1 MEIKNFNFFSI
12 ENCKKNKDYTS
23 VADFKTE
30 KCLSVSLPHDIA
42 FSVTGLTE
50 DQLNFSTNILS
61 LQRKENL
68 HAYYFSEFD
77 AEEGEFFLTL
87 DRVDVYSEV
96 FLNGIKI
103 GETDNAFIAFTFKVN
118 LKKHNEIVIHILPAM
133 IKVREFVLPE
143 ISWTLKYNYASAY
156 MRKPMHN
163 LSWDIMPRNVIGG
176 IFGGIYLEMVKPDRF
191 VDVYIVTEK
200 ITDGCAFVTFKYNVN
215 VSGDFIRDY
224 SVEINGKC
232 ENSEFFCKDTLWHTF
247 SQYTVNVQNPKLWWT
262 SNLGKPDLYDISLK
276 LLYNGRVVDE
286 YKTRFGIRTVRLDR
300 ENGADGGK
308 FDFYLNGIKTF
319 IKGTNW
325 VPLSP
330 FRSTDKD
337 RMVTA
342 LDLLTDINVNMVRV
356 WGGGV
361 YESDEF
367 YDYCDEHGIF
377 VWQDFMMACCLFPQD
392 EMFCNMIRREA
403 EFVIK
408 RLRNH
413 ACIAIWVGDNEC
425 DEVGVWRGLNGDD
438 MYNPKTNLITRKII
452 PEVLAMHD
460 HNRNYLPSSPYIDEY
475 IMDRL
480 TEYINYNIHTV
491 DEHMWGKREFFGNP
505 FYSDCKSP
513 FISEVGYQCMP
524 LFSSLKKFIREEEIE
539 NFKSEDYIVHST
551 SPEIKDYFGLLDLT
565 KRQIESLFGESPSDV
580 ENICL
585 QSQYVCGEA
594 LKFFIERM
602 RKEKD
607 KKGGILFWNILSG
620 WPQIDNATVDY
631 YFVKKKAYYF
641 VKRVYA
647 DLLLMLYESHDQLV
661 LVAINDTLSDK
672 YFDYTVT
679 DITVGQTVVS
689 GDFTIG
695 ANEKKVIAEFDTNY
709 RRFYLITWNIDGKTF
724 RNHFITDIK
733 GIPFKEYHTLIK
745 KAQLD

>member
-1 MEIKNFNFFSI
+1 MKINGFDFFSI
-12 ENCKKNKDYTS
+12 ENCKKIKDYTS

-42 FSVTGLTE
+42 FSATGLNE
-50 DQLNFSTNILS
+50 ERLNFSTNILS

-68 HAYYFSEFD
+68 HAYYFAEFD
-77 AEEGEFFLTL
+77 AEEGEYFLTL

-96 FLNGIKI
+96 FLNGVKI

-133 IKVREFVLPE
+133 IKVREFLLPE

-156 MRKPMHN
+156 MRKPMHS
-163 LSWDIMPRNVIGG
+163 LSWDIMPRNVLGG
-176 IFGGIYLEMVKPDRF
+176 IFGGVYIEKVKPDRF
-191 VDVYIVTEK
+191 IDVYIVTEQIK
-200 ITDGCAFVTFKYNVN
+200 DNCAFVTFKYNVG

-224 SVEINGKC
+224 SVEISGKC
-232 ENSEFFCKDTLWHTF
+232 KGSEFSYSDNLWHTF
-247 SQYTVNVQNPKLWWT
+247 SQCTVKVENPKLWWT
-262 SNLGKPDLYDISLK
+262 SNLGTPDLYDISLK
-276 LLYNGRVVDE
+276 LSYNGRVVDE

-300 ENGADGGK
+300 KNGADGGK
-308 FDFYLNGIKTF
+308 FDFYLNGIKAF

-337 RMVTA
+337 RMASA
-342 LDLLTDINVNMVRV
+342 LNLITDVNANMVRV

-367 YDYCDEHGIF
+367 YDYCDEHGIL

-392 EMFCNMIRREA
+392 ETFCNTIRREA
-403 EFVIK
+403 EFVVK

-413 ACIAIWVGDNEC
+413 ASIAIWVGDNEC
-425 DEVGVWRGLNGDD
+425 DQVGVWRGLDGDD
-438 MYNPKTNLITRKII
+438 KFDPKNNLLTRKVI

-460 HNRNYLPSSPYIDEY
+460 HNRDYLPSSPYMDDY
-475 IMDRL
+475 IMERIEDYR
-480 TEYINYNIHTV
+480 TYKVHPV
-491 DEHMWGKREFFGNP
+491 DEHMWGKREFFGNK

-524 LFSSLKKFIREEEIE
+524 SFDSLKKFIRKEEIE
-539 NFKSEDYIVHST
+539 NFQSEDYIVHST
-551 SPEIKDYFGLLDLT
+551 SPELKEYFGLLDVT
-565 KRQIESLFGESPSDV
+565 KRQIASLFGESPFKV
-580 ENICL
+580 EDICI

-602 RKEKD
+602 RRDKD
-607 KKGGILFWNILSG
+607 RKGGILFWNVLSG

-631 YFVKKKAYYF
+631 YFEKKKAYYF
-641 VKRVYA
+641 VKRVYS
-647 DLLLMLYESHDQLV
+647 DLLLSLYENHDQLV
-661 LVAINDTLSDK
+661 LAAINDTLSDK
-672 YFDYTVT
+672 SFDYTVT
-679 DITVGQTVVS
+679 DIADEKTVAS
-689 GDFTIG
+689 GSVLVR
-695 ANEKKVIAEFDTNY
+695 ANDKKKIAEFDADY
-709 RRFYLITWNIDGKTF
+709 RRFYLIEWTVDGKRF
-724 RNHFITDIK
+724 KNHFITDIK
-733 GIPFKEYHTLIK
+733 GIPFKDYYALIK